1 MAMIVA
7 TKYRSPRDEGK
18 YDKSLS
24 KVIRENCKIER
35 SYYDVTNAN
44 FKDNGVY
51 FVEHEERTKKLN
63 EVMDKQR
70 VERQAANKAEH
81 ETGRALAQAISGM
94 KQGITTE
101 ATPVQVDN
109 SEMDAL
115 KKQIEELKESVK
127 SQPTA
132 ETVTEKPLGEHGPAK
147 RTRRTPAEMEAAKN
161 DKS

>member
-1 MAMIVA
+1 MIVA

-18 YDKSLS
+18 YDKTLS
-24 KVIRENCKIER
+24 KKIRENCKIER

-44 FKDNGVY
+44 YESNGVY
-51 FVEHEERTKKLN
+51 YVEHPELSKELN
-63 EVMDKQR
+63 EEMDRQR

-81 ETGRALAQAISGM
+81 ETGRALAQAIAGM
-94 KQGITTE
+94 KQGI
-101 ATPVQVDN
+101 APVQADT

-147 RTRRTPAEMEAAKN
+147 RTRRTPAEMEAAK
-161 DKS
+161 KEQS